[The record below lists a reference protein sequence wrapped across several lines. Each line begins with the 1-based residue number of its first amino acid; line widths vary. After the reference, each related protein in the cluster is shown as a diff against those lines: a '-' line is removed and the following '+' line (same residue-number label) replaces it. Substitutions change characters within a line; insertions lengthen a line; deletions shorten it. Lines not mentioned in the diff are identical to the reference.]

1 MKLVGITSEGITLK
15 SDSSLQVN
23 KKPFFVPS
31 FSEHFTATPC
41 LVYRINRVG
50 KSIQSKFAYRYINA
64 VTVGLD
70 IIAEDCTGVEHNAF
84 DYSLVVGTMQP
95 IQETIQWSLS
105 LNNSK
110 YTLTSVD
117 FVTTYMDAIARISS
131 LLTLRQGDFLFI
143 DHRTYHFPLHID
155 DEYIVP
161 DILYC
166 KIK

>member
-1 MKLVGITSEGITLK
+1 MKLVGITSEGIALK

-41 LVYRINRVG
+41 LVYRISRVG
-50 KSIQSKFAYRYINA
+50 KSIQSKFAYRYVDA
-64 VTVGLD
+64 VTMGLD
-70 IIAEDCTGVEHNAF
+70 IVVDDCVGVAHNAF
-84 DYSLVVGTMQP
+84 DYSLVVGTMHP
-95 IQETIQWSLS
+95 IQEAFQVSLH
-105 LNNSK
+105 LNSSE
-110 YTLTSVD
+110 YVLTSTD
-117 FVTTYMDAIARISS
+117 FETTYMDAIARISS

-143 DHRTYHFPLHID
+143 DHTTYHFPLCID